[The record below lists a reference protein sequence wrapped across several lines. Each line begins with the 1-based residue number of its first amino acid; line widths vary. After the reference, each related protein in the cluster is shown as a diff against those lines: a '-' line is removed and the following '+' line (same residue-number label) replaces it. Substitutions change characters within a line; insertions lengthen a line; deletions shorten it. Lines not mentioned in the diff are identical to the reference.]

1 MKEITSA
8 QNGQIKLIRSI
19 IADKKSRFV
28 HGLFV
33 AEGSNLIK
41 DMGDKSGA
49 LFVRMGDLQKH
60 GGIIDQWQ
68 GEISL
73 VSDGVFDSVADTVNS
88 NGVLALAAIPRSQP
102 LSGALVLVM
111 DGIADPGNA
120 GTIIRTACAMGIK
133 DIIGIDTVDFYNP
146 KTVRASMGGVFLAN
160 LVAASGGF
168 VDSIARD
175 YSIAVLDMSGKDVY
189 HYKPPPKLAL
199 VVGGE
204 ARGVSQAFRQ
214 CADAVLA
221 VPMYGKIESLN
232 AAVSVSIALSVLTHN
247 QIR

>member
-19 IADKKSRFV
+19 IADKKSRYEN
-28 HGLFV
+28 GLFV

-41 DMGDKSGA
+41 DMDDKSGA
-49 LFVRMGDLQKH
+49 LFVRKGDWQKH
-60 GGIIDQWQ
+60 SGIIDQWQ
-68 GEISL
+68 GEITL
-73 VSDGVFDSVADTVNS
+73 VADGVFDSVADTVNS
-88 NGVLALAAIPRSQP
+88 NGIIALVAIPKPQA
-102 LSGALVLVM
+102 LSGGLVLVL

-133 DIIGIDTVDFYNP
+133 DIIGIDSVDFYNP

-160 LVAASGGF
+160 LIPANSDF
-168 VDSIARD
+168 IDNLARD
-175 YSIAVLDMSGKDVY
+175 YSIAILDMSGKDVY
-189 HYKPPPKLAL
+189 LYKPPPRLAL

-204 ARGVSQAFRQ
+204 AKGVSQAFRQ
-214 CADAVLA
+214 HADTVLA

-232 AAVSVSIALSVLTHN
+232 AAVSVSIALSVLTHK
-247 QIR
+247 QIG